1 MNNDPAHYPK
11 QRTAS
16 MSEWSPSVH
25 YAQFQHMPAGILP
38 ERRLYDF
45 ELLYVCHGE
54 AATRMQGQHY
64 ILEAGQLI
72 LLPSGVYHQN
82 EVIAAAGVRFLGI
95 HFDFF
100 NELDI
105 QTEADMVVNE
115 LSVWPDKFCFEAV
128 AEGQAHLT
136 EHPVY
141 TPPLACVQ
149 LMEQLVEEFTK
160 RALGYELVCK
170 GLMLNILAYLL
181 RTPLSRTLTQ
191 ATLHGRRLAA
201 LMERIEAAPATS
213 WSNTAIAEQMNM
225 SVDHAAKLFKQMAG
239 MPPSEFVQSVRHREA
254 RRLLRESDLSIE
266 IVGDHVGYSD
276 IHYFSRIFRR
286 HEGISPREYRKLSKI
301 L

>member
-1 MNNDPAHYPK
+1 MKNDPAPYPN
-11 QRTAS
+11 QRMAS

-54 AATRMQGQHY
+54 AATRMQGQRY
-64 ILEAGQLI
+64 MLEAGQLI

-82 EVIAAAGVRFLGI
+82 EIIAASGVRFLGI

-115 LSVWPDKFCFEAV
+115 SGVWPDKFCFEAV
-128 AEGQAHLT
+128 VEGQVPLT

-149 LMEQLVEEFTK
+149 LMEQLVEEFTM

-181 RTPLSRTLTQ
+181 RTPLSRTLSQ
-191 ATLHGRRLAA
+191 ATLHGRRLAE
-201 LMERIEAAPATS
+201 LMERIEAAPAS
-213 WSNTAIAEQMNM
+213 YWSNTAIAEQMNM
-225 SVDHAAKLFKQMAG
+225 SVDHTAKLFKQIAG

-266 IVGDHVGYSD
+266 VVGDHVGYSD